1 MAKIL
6 SFPAASSI
14 GVDRTSGAGRPGG
27 VLLSPE
33 ISWRIRSISVSV
45 MLRFGTIDWEFGG
58 AFSAKTGCTSSSK
71 GLSIT
76 DGKDKETSS
85 STGRVSNRSREIVMW
100 R

>member
-27 VLLSPE
+27 VRLSPE

-58 AFSAKTGCTSSSK
+58 AFSAETGCTSSE
-71 GLSIT
+71 GLSIAV
-76 DGKDKETSS
+76 GKDEETSS
-85 STGRVSNRSREIVMW
+85 STGRASNRPREIVMW